1 MGSVTP
7 QPEDQPLDPDLPSAE
22 LAGAGSSGAVLPGDQ
37 VRPPVRWEST
47 RLLLLLIFVGAALG
61 TSMRDVIERAFP
73 TPPGGWP
80 WATFGINLVGSLVLG
95 ALLQT
100 LARTGDDV
108 GWRRAA
114 RLGCGTGVLGGF
126 TTYSTFVLE
135 IDTLADA
142 GFTMRGAAYGL
153 MSVLLGLVA
162 AGAGIW
168 LADRPDWSR
177 GTIGEST

>member
-73 TPPGGWP
+73 TPGGGWP
-80 WATFGINLVGSLVLG
+80 WATSP
-95 ALLQT
+95 
-100 LARTGDDV
+100 
-108 GWRRAA
+108 RR
-114 RLGCGTGVLGGF
+114 
-126 TTYSTFVLE
+126 SP
-135 IDTLADA
+135 
-142 GFTMRGAAYGL
+142 
-153 MSVLLGLVA
+153 
-162 AGAGIW
+162 
-168 LADRPDWSR
+168 RP
-177 GTIGEST
+177 